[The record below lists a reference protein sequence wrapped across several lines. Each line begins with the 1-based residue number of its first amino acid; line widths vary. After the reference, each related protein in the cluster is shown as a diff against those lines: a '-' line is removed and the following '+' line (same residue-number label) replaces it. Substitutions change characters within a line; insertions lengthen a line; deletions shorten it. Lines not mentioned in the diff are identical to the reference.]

1 MWSHIDRGSSPVDWC
16 EENYTFSPHIAE
28 LFNTVSNILFFIIP
42 PFLIH
47 LHRDY
52 ARHCGAGIHCVWLLL
67 MVVGV
72 CSAYFHATL
81 SLLGQLL
88 DELAILWV
96 VMGCYWLWYPA
107 SALPSRWKKQP
118 DGRRKFSNIF
128 IILAIL
134 VSFLGFIQ
142 PAVNAFCLMLL
153 VVPTLM
159 LMGLQLKKENNS
171 RIINLGQRS
180 VGLIVLALT
189 AWLNDR
195 FFCSYWSGLGFPYLH
210 GVWHILVFLSSYTSI
225 VLFAYCDVINHMPH
239 KIPILR
245 YYPSDSFELGIPYV
259 FVRNKGYNVE
269 KSIKHMS

>member
-81 SLLGQLL
+81 SLLGQL
-88 DELAILWV
+88 AILWV
-96 VMGCYWLWYPA
+96 VMGCYWLWYPV

-171 RIINLGQRS
+171 RIIHLGQRS

-195 FFCSYWSGLGFPYLH
+195 FFCSYWSELGFPYLH

-259 FVRNKGYNVE
+259 FVHSKGSNME